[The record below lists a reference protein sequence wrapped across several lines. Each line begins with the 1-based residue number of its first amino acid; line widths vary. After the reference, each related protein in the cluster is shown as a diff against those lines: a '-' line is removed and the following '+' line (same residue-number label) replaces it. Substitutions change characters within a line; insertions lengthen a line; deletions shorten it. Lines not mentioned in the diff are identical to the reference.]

1 MSFQFLHGALLW
13 GMGLVFLPIL
23 IHLLRRRLV
32 RRHRLPT
39 FEFLLRTQR
48 RITNRSRLRNWILLF
63 LRLCAVGLIIFL
75 ASRPLLETEGGVAGV
90 GWFPAHTV
98 AVIDNSA
105 SMAFQTEKGSRFDVT
120 KRAVRRMIEDMS
132 DADRMS
138 ITMTVGESAAA
149 PLKELKRKD
158 AFAALE
164 QVHQTDGK
172 GAPARVVQ
180 HALENASPK
189 AGRRNIV
196 VFSDFARGDWE
207 SFQIRNLKQWNP
219 HVHLQFVRVAPEA
232 GVEDLSLR
240 DVKMK
245 PWPPKAGFSFTIG
258 ARVFNRGEEKK
269 SKVPVKLYVGEE
281 LQETIEVD
289 LDPNEAS
296 PVSFR
301 VNAPEKGVLYG
312 RLELPE
318 DNLSTTNWFYFA
330 AGIGK
335 RLRALV
341 IDGDP
346 KRGIQDSET
355 FFVVNALSAA
365 PLGGESPVLTHV
377 VASYELNKVGWD
389 EYDYVIACNLGRWPA
404 QAKQQLRSFVEKG
417 GGLFWATGE
426 LSSEKSAGLGWL
438 PGTTRG
444 PVTLR
449 PSRSLKIAQG
459 EGAHPVFSFLGTSG
473 GRFFSAL
480 RLARITPLEP
490 ARGGRTLLELPDDTP
505 VLVVGSV
512 GAGRV
517 LVWGSTC
524 DRDWTDLAV
533 RPVFVPFMRGVSDFL
548 GGSRKGVSSSADA
561 GDAFEIRAPIR
572 RVGEAI
578 QIRGPAQEE
587 RAIQFMEKTP
597 GPESAR
603 ADGLR
608 LGKSGG
614 GAAVAYYR
622 GADRAGFYRVLTP
635 DEKHFVAVN
644 APASESKISP
654 VEMSTFKEKL
664 EKLDVRDLPANDS
677 DPLRS
682 ILSLIDLG
690 VLLFLALGGIF
701 VAEAFLA
708 DRT

>member
-1 MSFQFLHGALLW
+1 
-13 GMGLVFLPIL
+13 MGLVLLPVL

-32 RRHRLPT
+32 RRYRLPT

-63 LRLCAVGLIIFL
+63 LRVCAVGIIIFL
-75 ASRPLLETEGGVAGV
+75 ASRPLLETEGGVSAV
-90 GWFPAHTV
+90 GWFPVHTV

-105 SMAFQTEKGSRFDVT
+105 SMAFETGKGSRFDVA
-120 KRAVRRMIEDMS
+120 KRAARRMIEDMS

-138 ITMTVGESAAA
+138 IAATAGEPAAA
-149 PLKELKRKD
+149 PLKELKRED
-158 AFAALE
+158 ALAALE
-164 QVHQTDGK
+164 GVRQTDAR

-180 HALENASPK
+180 HALENASPQ
-189 AGRRNIV
+189 AGRKNIV

-269 SKVPVKLYVGEE
+269 SKVPVQLFVGEE
-281 LQETIEVD
+281 LRETIEVD
-289 LDPNEAS
+289 VEPDGAS

-301 VNAPEKGVLYG
+301 VNAPEKGVLNG
-312 RLELPE
+312 RIELPE
-318 DNLSTTNWFYFA
+318 DNLSPTNRFYFA

-346 KRGIQDSET
+346 KRGLQDSET
-355 FFVVNALSAA
+355 FFMVNALSAA

-377 VASYELNKVGWD
+377 VASYELSNVQWD
-389 EYDYVIACNLGRWPA
+389 EYDYVIACNVGRWPGRGE
-404 QAKQQLRSFVEKG
+404 QGLRSFVEKG
-417 GGLFWATGE
+417 GGLLWATGE
-426 LSSEKSAGLGWL
+426 LSSDKAEAGGLGWL
-438 PGTTRG
+438 PATPGE

-449 PSRSLKIAQG
+449 PSQSLKIAQG
-459 EGAHPVFSFLGTSG
+459 EEAHPAFSLLGAYG

-480 RLARITPLEP
+480 RLARVTPLQP
-490 ARGGRTLLELPDDTP
+490 ARGGRALLELPDGTP
-505 VLVVGSV
+505 LLVVGSV
-512 GAGRV
+512 GSGQV
-517 LVWGSTC
+517 MVWGSTC

-533 RPVFVPFMRGVSDFL
+533 RPVFVPLIRGISDYL
-548 GGSRKGVSSSADA
+548 GGTRKGVSSSADA

-578 QIRGPAQEE
+578 QIRGPSGEE
-587 RAIQFMEKTP
+587 SALQFMEKTP
-597 GPESAR
+597 GLEDAP

-608 LGKSGG
+608 LGKAGSA
-614 GAAVAYYR
+614 GAAAYYR
-622 GADRAGFYRVLTP
+622 DAYRAGFYRVLTP

-644 APASESKISP
+644 APASEANISP
-654 VEMSTFKEKL
+654 VEMSTLKEKL
-664 EKLDVRDLPANDS
+664 EKLDVRDLPADDS
-677 DPLRS
+677 DPLRA

-690 VLLFLALGGIF
+690 ALLFLALGGIF

>member
-32 RRHRLPT
+32 RRYRLPT

-63 LRLCAVGLIIFL
+63 LRVCAVGIIIFL

-105 SMAFQTEKGSRFDVT
+105 SMAFSTEKGSRFDVA
-120 KRAVRRMIEDMS
+120 KRAVRRMVEDMS

-138 ITMTVGESAAA
+138 ITTTVGESTAA
-149 PLKELKRKD
+149 PLKELQRAD
-158 AFAALE
+158 ALAALE
-164 QVHQTDGK
+164 RVQQTDGK
-172 GAPARVVQ
+172 GAPARVLQ

-196 VFSDFARGDWE
+196 VFSDFARGAWE

-232 GVEDLSLR
+232 GVEDLSFQN
-240 DVKMK
+240 VKMK

-269 SKVPVKLYVGEE
+269 SKVPVQLYVGEE

-289 LDPNEAS
+289 LEPNGSS

-318 DNLSTTNWFYFA
+318 DKLTTTNRFYFA

-346 KRGIQDSET
+346 KRGLQDSET
-355 FFVVNALSAA
+355 FFIVNALGAA
-365 PLGGESPVLTHV
+365 PLGGESPVLTRV
-377 VASYELNKVGWD
+377 VASYELNNMPWD
-389 EYDYVIACNLGRWPA
+389 EHDFVIACNLGRWPE
-404 QAKQQLRSFVEKG
+404 QAKQGLRNFVEKG

-426 LSSEKSAGLGWL
+426 LSSEEASGLGWL
-438 PGTTRG
+438 PTTLG
-444 PVTLR
+444 KPVTLR
-449 PSRSLKIAQG
+449 PSQNLKIAPG
-459 EGAHPVFSFLGTSG
+459 EETHPAFSLLGVNG

-480 RLARITPLEP
+480 RVARITPLEP
-490 ARGGRTLLELPDDTP
+490 ARGGRALLELPDGSPT
-505 VLVVGSV
+505 LVIGSV

-517 LVWGSTC
+517 MVWGSTC

-548 GGSRKGVSSSADA
+548 GGTRKGVSSFADA

-597 GPESAR
+597 GPETAQAS
-603 ADGLR
+603 GLR
-608 LGKSGG
+608 LGKAGS

-622 GADRAGFYRVLTP
+622 DAYRAGFYDVLTP

-644 APASESKISP
+644 APASEAKISP
-654 VEMSTFKEKL
+654 VEMSIFKEKL
-664 EKLDVRDLPANDS
+664 DKLDVRDLPANDS

-682 ILSLIDLG
+682 ILRLIDLG
-690 VLLFLALGGIF
+690 ALLFLALGGIF

>member
-1 MSFQFLHGALLW
+1 MSFQFLHSALLW

-32 RRHRLPT
+32 RRYRLPT

-63 LRLCAVGLIIFL
+63 LRVCAVGIIIFL

-90 GWFPAHTV
+90 GWFPEHTV

-105 SMAFQTEKGSRFDVT
+105 SMAFETEKGSRFDVA

-138 ITMTVGESAAA
+138 IAATAGEPAAA
-149 PLKELKRKD
+149 PLKELKRED
-158 AFAALE
+158 ALAALE
-164 QVHQTDGK
+164 QVRQTDAG

-232 GVEDLSLR
+232 GVEDLSFQE
-240 DVKMK
+240 VKMK

-269 SKVPVKLYVGEE
+269 SKVPVRLYVGEE

-289 LDPNEAS
+289 LEPDGSS

-318 DNLSTTNWFYFA
+318 DNLSATNRFYFA

-346 KRGIQDSET
+346 KRGLQDSET
-355 FFVVNALSAA
+355 FFIVNALSAA
-365 PLGGESPVLTHV
+365 PLGGESPVLTRV
-377 VASYELNKVGWD
+377 VASYELNNVPWD
-389 EYDYVIACNLGRWPA
+389 EYDYVIACNLGRWPG
-404 QAKQQLRSFVEKG
+404 QAKQGLRSFVEKG

-426 LSSEKSAGLGWL
+426 LSSDKAAGLGWL
-438 PGTTRG
+438 PATAKG

-449 PSRSLKIAQG
+449 PSRNLKITQG
-459 EGAHPVFSFLGTSG
+459 EEAHPAFSLLGVNG

-490 ARGGRTLLELPDDTP
+490 ARGGRALLELPDGAP

-512 GAGRV
+512 GSGQV
-517 LVWGSTC
+517 MVWGSTC

-548 GGSRKGVSSSADA
+548 GGTHKGVSSSADA
-561 GDAFEIRAPIR
+561 GEAFEIRAPVR
-572 RVGEAI
+572 RVGEAV
-578 QIRGPAQEE
+578 QIRGPAREE
-587 RAIQFMEKTP
+587 RAIQFTEKASVA
-597 GPESAR
+597 GPAP

-608 LGKSGG
+608 LGKAGSGG
-614 GAAVAYYR
+614 AVAYYR
-622 GADRAGFYRVLTP
+622 DAYRAGFYRVLTP

-644 APASESKISP
+644 APASEAKVSP
-654 VEMSTFKEKL
+654 VEMGIFKEKL
-664 EKLDVRDLPANDS
+664 DKLDVRDLPANDS

-682 ILSLIDLG
+682 ILRLIDLG
-690 VLLFLALGGIF
+690 ALLFLALGGIF

>member
-1 MSFQFLHGALLW
+1 MHAALLW

-32 RRHRLPT
+32 RRYRLPT

-63 LRLCAVGLIIFL
+63 LRVCAVGIIIFL
-75 ASRPLLETEGGVAGV
+75 ASRPLLETEGGVTGI
-90 GWFPAHTV
+90 GWFPVHTV

-105 SMAFQTEKGSRFDVT
+105 SMAFETEKGSRFDVA

-138 ITMTVGESAAA
+138 IATTVGEPAAA
-149 PLKELKRKD
+149 PLEELQRRE
-158 AFAALE
+158 ALAALE
-164 QVHQTDGK
+164 RVRQTDGK

-189 AGRRNIV
+189 AGRRNVV

-232 GVEDLSLR
+232 GVEDLSFQN
-240 DVKMK
+240 VKMK

-269 SKVPVKLYVGEE
+269 SKVPVQLFVGEE

-289 LDPNEAS
+289 LEPNGTS

-318 DNLSTTNWFYFA
+318 DNLPATNRFYFA

-346 KRGIQDSET
+346 KRGLQDSET

-365 PLGGESPVLTHV
+365 PLGGESPVLTRV
-377 VASYELNKVGWD
+377 VASYELNNVPWE
-389 EYDYVIACNLGRWPA
+389 EYDYVIACNLGRWPE
-404 QAKQQLRSFVEKG
+404 QAKQGLRDFVEKG

-426 LSSEKSAGLGWL
+426 LSSEKAAGLGWL
-438 PGTTRG
+438 PATTG
-444 PVTLR
+444 APVTLR
-449 PSRSLKIAQG
+449 PSRNLKITQG
-459 EGAHPVFSFLGTSG
+459 EEVHPAFSFLGVNG
-473 GRFFSAL
+473 ERFFSAL

-490 ARGGRTLLELPDDTP
+490 VRGGRALLELPDGTP
-505 VLVVGSV
+505 MLVVGSV
-512 GAGRV
+512 GSGQV
-517 LVWGSTC
+517 MVWGSTC

-548 GGSRKGVSSSADA
+548 GGTRRGVSSSADA

-587 RAIQFMEKTP
+587 RAIQFTEKTP
-597 GPESAR
+597 GIEAAPSE
-603 ADGLR
+603 GLR
-608 LGKSGG
+608 LGKAGS

-622 GADRAGFYRVLTP
+622 DSWRAGFYRVLTP

-644 APASESKISP
+644 APASEAKISP
-654 VEMSTFKEKL
+654 VEMSIFREKL
-664 EKLDVRDLPANDS
+664 EKLDVRDLPADDS

-682 ILSLIDLG
+682 ILRLIDLG

>member
-1 MSFQFLHGALLW
+1 MDFQFLHGALLW

-32 RRHRLPT
+32 RRYRLPT

-63 LRLCAVGLIIFL
+63 LRVCAVGIVIFL
-75 ASRPLLETEGGVAGV
+75 ASRPLLATEGGVSSG

-105 SMAFQTEKGSRFDVT
+105 SMAFSTAKGSRFDVAR
-120 KRAVRRMIEDMS
+120 RAVKRMIEDMS
-132 DADRMS
+132 DSDRMS
-138 ITMTVGESAAA
+138 IATTVGESLAV

-158 AFAALE
+158 ALAALE
-164 QVHQTDGK
+164 GIGQTDGK
-172 GAPARVVQ
+172 GTPARVVQ

-189 AGRRNIV
+189 AGRRSIV

-219 HVHLQFVRVAPEA
+219 HAHLQFVRVAPEA
-232 GVEDLSLR
+232 GVEDVSLQ

-258 ARVFNRGEEKK
+258 VRVFNRGEEKK
-269 SKVPVKLYVGEE
+269 SKVPVQLFVGEE
-281 LQETIEVD
+281 LQETLEVD
-289 LDPNEAS
+289 IEPNGTS

-301 VNAPEKGVLYG
+301 VNAPEKGLLYG
-312 RLELPE
+312 RLQLPA
-318 DNLSTTNWFYFA
+318 DNLSTTNRFYFA

-346 KRGIQDSET
+346 KRGLQDSET
-355 FFVVNALSAA
+355 FFIVNALSAA
-365 PLGGESPVLTHV
+365 PLGGESPVLTRV
-377 VASYELNKVGWD
+377 VASYELNNVQWD
-389 EYDYVIACNLGRWPA
+389 EYDYVIACNLGRWSE
-404 QAKQQLRSFVEKG
+404 QGRQGLRSFVEKG

-426 LSSEKSAGLGWL
+426 LSSEKAAGLGWL
-438 PGTTRG
+438 PATPGG

-449 PSRSLKIAQG
+449 PSRNLKIAQG
-459 EGAHPVFSFLGTSG
+459 EEAHPAFSLLGVNG

-490 ARGGRTLLELPDDTP
+490 ARGGRTLLELPDGTP
-505 VLVVGSV
+505 ALVVGSV
-512 GAGRV
+512 GSGQV
-517 LVWGSTC
+517 MVWGSTC
-524 DRDWTDLAV
+524 DRDWADLAV

-548 GGSRKGVSSSADA
+548 GGTRKGISSSSDA
-561 GDAFEIRAPIR
+561 GEAFEIRAPIR
-572 RVGEAI
+572 RAGEAI

-587 RAIQFMEKTP
+587 RAIQFMEKAP
-597 GPESAR
+597 DLEAAP

-608 LGKSGG
+608 LGKAGSGG
-614 GAAVAYYR
+614 AVAYYR
-622 GADRAGFYRVLTP
+622 DAYRAGFYRVFTP

-644 APASESKISP
+644 APASEAKIAP
-654 VEMSTFKEKL
+654 VEMSTFKEKF

-682 ILSLIDLG
+682 ILRLIDLG
-690 VLLFLALGGIF
+690 ALLFLVLGGIF

>member
-1 MSFQFLHGALLW
+1 MSFQFLHAALLW

-32 RRHRLPT
+32 RRYRLPT

-63 LRLCAVGLIIFL
+63 LRVCAVGIIIFL

-90 GWFPAHTV
+90 GWFPEHTV

-105 SMAFQTEKGSRFDVT
+105 SMAFETEKGSRFDVA

-138 ITMTVGESAAA
+138 IVATAGEPAAA
-149 PLKELKRKD
+149 PLKELKRED
-158 AFAALE
+158 ALAALE
-164 QVHQTDGK
+164 QVRQTDAR

-232 GVEDLSLR
+232 GVEDLSFQ

-269 SKVPVKLYVGEE
+269 SKVPVRLYVGEE

-289 LDPNEAS
+289 LEPDGAG

-318 DNLSTTNWFYFA
+318 DNLSATNRFYFA

-346 KRGIQDSET
+346 KRGLQDSET
-355 FFVVNALSAA
+355 FFIVNALSAA
-365 PLGGESPVLTHV
+365 PLGGESPVVARV
-377 VASYELNKVGWD
+377 VASYELSNVPWD
-389 EYDYVIACNLGRWPA
+389 EYDYVIACNLGRWSDR
-404 QAKQQLRSFVEKG
+404 AKQGLRSFVEKG

-426 LSSEKSAGLGWL
+426 LSSAKTAGLGWL
-438 PGTTRG
+438 PATAKG

-449 PSRSLKIAQG
+449 PSRNLKITQG
-459 EGAHPVFSFLGTSG
+459 EEAHPAFSLLGVNG

-490 ARGGRTLLELPDDTP
+490 ARGGRALLELPDGAP

-512 GAGRV
+512 GSGQV
-517 LVWGSTC
+517 MVWGSTC

-548 GGSRKGVSSSADA
+548 GGTHKGVSSSADA
-561 GDAFEIRAPIR
+561 GEAFEIRAPVR

-578 QIRGPAQEE
+578 QIRGPAREE
-587 RAIQFMEKTP
+587 RAIQFTEKASGSETAP
-597 GPESAR
+597 AE
-603 ADGLR
+603 GLR
-608 LGKSGG
+608 LGKAGSGG
-614 GAAVAYYR
+614 AVAYYR
-622 GADRAGFYRVLTP
+622 DAYRAGFYRVLTP

-644 APASESKISP
+644 APASEAKVSP
-654 VEMSTFKEKL
+654 VEMSIFREKL
-664 EKLDVRDLPANDS
+664 EKLDVRDLPADDS

-682 ILSLIDLG
+682 ILRLIDLG
-690 VLLFLALGGIF
+690 ALLFLALGGIF

>member
-1 MSFQFLHGALLW
+1 
-13 GMGLVFLPIL
+13 MGLVFLPIL

-32 RRHRLPT
+32 RRYRLPT

-63 LRLCAVGLIIFL
+63 LRVCAVGIIIFL
-75 ASRPLLETEGGVAGV
+75 ASRPLLETEGGVSGV
-90 GWFPAHTV
+90 GWFPVHTV

-105 SMAFQTEKGSRFDVT
+105 SMAFETGKGSRFEVA

-132 DADRMS
+132 EADRMS
-138 ITMTVGESAAA
+138 IATTVGEPAAA
-149 PLKELKRKD
+149 SLKEFQRKE
-158 AFAALE
+158 ALAALE
-164 QVHQTDGK
+164 RVRQTDGK
-172 GAPARVVQ
+172 GAPARIVQ

-189 AGRRNIV
+189 AGRRNVV

-207 SFQIRNLKQWNP
+207 SFQIRNLRQWNP
-219 HVHLQFVRVAPEA
+219 HVHLQFVRVAPES
-232 GVEDLSLR
+232 GVEDLSLQN
-240 DVKMK
+240 VKMK

-269 SKVPVKLYVGEE
+269 SKVPVQLYVGEE
-281 LQETIEVD
+281 LRETIEVD
-289 LDPNEAS
+289 LEPNGAS

-312 RLELPE
+312 RIELPK
-318 DNLSTTNWFYFA
+318 DNLSATNRFYFA

-346 KRGIQDSET
+346 KRGLQDSET
-355 FFVVNALSAA
+355 FFVVNALTAA
-365 PLGGESPVLTHV
+365 PLGGESPVLTRV
-377 VASYELNKVGWD
+377 VASYELNNVQWD
-389 EYDYVIACNLGRWPA
+389 EYDYVIACNLGRWPENG
-404 QAKQQLRSFVEKG
+404 KQRLRDFVEKG

-426 LSSEKSAGLGWL
+426 LSSEKAAGLGWL
-438 PGTTRG
+438 PATTGG

-449 PSRSLKIAQG
+449 PSKSLKIAQG
-459 EGAHPVFSFLGTSG
+459 EEAHRAFSFLGVNG

-480 RLARITPLEP
+480 RLARLTPLEP
-490 ARGGRTLLELPDDTP
+490 ARGGRALLELPDGTP
-505 VLVVGSV
+505 VLVTGSV
-512 GAGRV
+512 GSGQV
-517 LVWGSTC
+517 MVWGSTC

-533 RPVFVPFMRGVSDFL
+533 RPVFVPFMRGISEFL
-548 GGSRKGVSSSADA
+548 GGTQKGVSSSADA
-561 GDAFEIRAPIR
+561 GDVFEIRAPTR

-587 RAIQFMEKTP
+587 RATQFTEKKP
-597 GPESAR
+597 GPETMPT
-603 ADGLR
+603 DGLR
-608 LGKSGG
+608 LGKKGSA
-614 GAAVAYYR
+614 AAVAYYR
-622 GADRAGFYRVLTP
+622 DAYLAGIYRVLTP
-635 DEKHFVAVN
+635 DEKHIVAVN
-644 APASESKISP
+644 APASESRISP
-654 VEMSTFKEKL
+654 VEMSFFKDKL
-664 EKLDVRDLPANDS
+664 EKLDVRDLPANES

-682 ILSLIDLG
+682 ILRLIDLG
-690 VLLFLALGGIF
+690 ALLFLMLGGIF

>member
-1 MSFQFLHGALLW
+1 
-13 GMGLVFLPIL
+13 MGLVFLPIL

-63 LRLCAVGLIIFL
+63 LRVCAVGIIIFL

-90 GWFPAHTV
+90 GWFPVHTV

-105 SMAFQTEKGSRFDVT
+105 SMAFSTEKGSRFDVAS
-120 KRAVRRMIEDMS
+120 RAVRRMIEDMS

-138 ITMTVGESAAA
+138 IMTTVGESTAAT
-149 PLKELKRKD
+149 LKKLKRED
-158 AFAALE
+158 ALAALE
-164 QVHQTDGK
+164 RVHQTDGM
-172 GAPARVVQ
+172 GAPGRIVQ
-180 HALENASPK
+180 HALESASPK

-219 HVHLQFVRVAPEA
+219 HVHLQLVRVAPEA
-232 GVEDLSLR
+232 GVEDLSLQG
-240 DVKMK
+240 VKMK

-269 SKVPVKLYVGEE
+269 SKVPVQLYVGEE

-289 LDPNEAS
+289 LEPNGAS
-296 PVSFR
+296 PLSFR

-318 DNLSTTNWFYFA
+318 DNLSATNRFYFA

-346 KRGIQDSET
+346 KRGLQDSET
-355 FFVVNALSAA
+355 FFIVNALSAA
-365 PLGGESPVLTHV
+365 PLGGESPVLTRV
-377 VASYELNKVGWD
+377 VASYELNNVPWE
-389 EYDYVIACNLGRWPA
+389 EYDFVIACNLGRWPE
-404 QAKQQLRSFVEKG
+404 QGKQGLRNFVEKG

-426 LSSEKSAGLGWL
+426 LSSEKSAGPGWMPAT
-438 PGTTRG
+438 PGE
-444 PVTLR
+444 PETLR
-449 PSRSLKIAQG
+449 PSQSLKIAQG
-459 EGAHPVFSFLGTSG
+459 EEAHPAFSLLGANG

-480 RLARITPLEP
+480 RLARVTPLEP
-490 ARGGRTLLELPDDTP
+490 ARGGRTLLELPDGAP
-505 VLVVGSV
+505 ALVVGTV
-512 GAGRV
+512 GSGQV
-517 LVWGSTC
+517 MVWGSTC

-548 GGSRKGVSSSADA
+548 GGTRKGVSSSANA
-561 GDAFEIRAPIR
+561 GDTFEIRAPIL

-578 QIRGPAQEE
+578 QIRGPDQEE

-597 GPESAR
+597 DSEAAP
-603 ADGLR
+603 ADSLR
-608 LGKSGG
+608 LGKTGS

-622 GADRAGFYRVLTP
+622 DAYRAGYYRVLTP

-644 APASESKISP
+644 APASEVNISP

-677 DPLRS
+677 DPLDS
-682 ILSLIDLG
+682 ILRLIDLG
-690 VLLFLALGGIF
+690 ALLFLVLGGIF

>member
-1 MSFQFLHGALLW
+1 MGFQFLHGALLW

-32 RRHRLPT
+32 RRYRLPT

-63 LRLCAVGLIIFL
+63 LRVCAVGIIIFL
-75 ASRPLLETEGGVAGV
+75 ASRPLLETEGGVSGV
-90 GWFPAHTV
+90 GWFPVHTV

-105 SMAFQTEKGSRFDVT
+105 SMAFETEKGSRFDVA
-120 KRAVRRMIEDMS
+120 KRAVGRMIEDMS
-132 DADRMS
+132 DSDRMS
-138 ITMTVGESAAA
+138 IAATVGEPAAA
-149 PLKELKRKD
+149 PLKELKRKE
-158 AFAALE
+158 ALAALE
-164 QVHQTDGK
+164 RVRQTDAK
-172 GAPARVVQ
+172 GAPARVVR

-196 VFSDFARGDWE
+196 VFSDFARGDWA
-207 SFQIRNLKQWNP
+207 SFQIRNLKQWSP
-219 HVHLQFVRVAPEA
+219 HAHLQFVRVAPEA
-232 GVEDLSLR
+232 GVEDLGFQ

-245 PWPPKAGFSFTIG
+245 PWPPKAGFAFTIG

-269 SKVPVKLYVGEE
+269 SKVPVQLYVGEE

-289 LDPNEAS
+289 VEPNGAS

-312 RLELPE
+312 RLELPK
-318 DNLSTTNWFYFA
+318 DNLSATNRFYFA

-346 KRGIQDSET
+346 KRGLQDSET

-365 PLGGESPVLTHV
+365 PLGGESPVLTRV
-377 VASYELNKVGWD
+377 VASYELNGVEWD
-389 EYDYVIACNLGRWPA
+389 DYDYVIACNVGRWPEPGR
-404 QAKQQLRSFVEKG
+404 QRLRSFVEKG
-417 GGLFWATGE
+417 GGFLWAGGE
-426 LSSEKSAGLGWL
+426 LSNEKTPALDWL
-438 PGTTRG
+438 PATRGG

-449 PSRSLKIAQG
+449 PSRSLKIAPG
-459 EGAHPVFSFLGTSG
+459 EEAHPVFSLLGANG

-480 RLARITPLEP
+480 RLARITPLDP
-490 ARGGRTLLELPDDTP
+490 ARGGRALLELPDGTP
-505 VLVVGSV
+505 VLVTGSV
-512 GAGRV
+512 GSGRV
-517 LVWGSTC
+517 MVWGSTC

-548 GGSRKGVSSSADA
+548 GGTRKGVSSSADA
-561 GDAFEIRAPIR
+561 GDSFEIRAPLQR
-572 RVGEAI
+572 AGEAVR
-578 QIRGPAQEE
+578 IRGPAGAE
-587 RAIQFMEKTP
+587 RVIQFRERTP
-597 GPESAR
+597 DLEAAP

-608 LGKSGG
+608 LGKAGG
-614 GAAVAYYR
+614 GAAVAYFR
-622 GADRAGFYRVLTP
+622 DARRAGFYRVLTP

-644 APASESKISP
+644 APASEAKITP
-654 VEMSTFKEKL
+654 VEMSTLKEKF
-664 EKLDVRDLPANDS
+664 EKLDVRDLPADDS

-682 ILSLIDLG
+682 ILRLIDLG
-690 VLLFLALGGIF
+690 ALLFLALGGIF